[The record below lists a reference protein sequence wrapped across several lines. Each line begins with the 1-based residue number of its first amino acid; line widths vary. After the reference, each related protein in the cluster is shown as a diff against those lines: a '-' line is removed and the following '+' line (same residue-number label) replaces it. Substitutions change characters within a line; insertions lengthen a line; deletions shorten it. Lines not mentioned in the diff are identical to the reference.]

1 MSETNYE
8 MYAVRANELFSGWHY
23 PEGSTPLTGL
33 AWAAHGRW
41 SLSVGPAES
50 RQGHVLPA
58 LSQLL
63 QHKRCNCESSESISP
78 PPTPFSWAVKYMD
91 CPWEWDEQGHRLSLK
106 RAFIL
111 LNLSSNT
118 ELYRLIL
125 SAIILSK
132 LFVKTACRH
141 SYWIIFLNKYHVQ
154 F

>member
-23 PEGSTPLTGL
+23 PEGSTPLTGP
-33 AWAAHGRW
+33 AWAAHGRR

-58 LSQLL
+58 LSQL
-63 QHKRCNCESSESISP
+63 CSISGVIVKVQNQLVLLRL
-78 PPTPFSWAVKYMD
+78 PFSWAVKYMD

-125 SAIILSK
+125 PAIILSK

>member
-1 MSETNYE
+1 MKCMQYEQMSSSQAGTILR
-8 MYAVRANELFSGWHY
+8 VRRHWPAQLGQ
-23 PEGSTPLTGL
+23 LTGVG
-33 AWAAHGRW
+33 ASRW
-41 SLSVGPAES
+41 VQPSRDKGTYSLHCPNF
-50 RQGHVLPA
+50 
-58 LSQLL
+58 
-63 QHKRCNCESSESISP
+63 CSISGVIVKVQNQLVLLRL
-78 PPTPFSWAVKYMD
+78 PFLWAVKYMD

-141 SYWIIFLNKYHVQ
+141 SYWIIFLNKYPVQ